1 MMTLAETQALFHQ
14 AITQGDA
21 DPRALEACFAGTP
34 ALPAAAR
41 LEIYA
46 GMWFWRQ
53 VEALQAEF
61 PALHA
66 CLGAERFAALARG
79 YLRAHPSAHHDIGRL
94 GRHLAAFL
102 RDHPA
107 PGRTDLGDLAALEW
121 ARSEVFFEAEGEAVD
136 REAVRA
142 LAPEAFGAARLHFVA
157 ALRLLP
163 LTHPA
168 HEVWQQALQGEPAV
182 PAPPAPACLAIWRSG
197 AEVRHLPLEP
207 AEAAALKAALDGAS
221 LHEVCARFGGA
232 EEAAAVA
239 FAALASWIDAGWVSA
254 IEA

>member
-1 MMTLAETQALFHQ
+1 MTLAETQALFHQ

-66 CLGAERFAALARG
+66 CLGAERFTALARD
-79 YLRAHPSAHHDIGRL
+79 YLRAHPSAHHDIGQL

-107 PGRTDLGDLAALEW
+107 PERTDLGDLAELEW
-121 ARSEVFFEAEGEAVD
+121 ARSEAFFAADGPVVD
-136 REAVRA
+136 REAVRSLA
-142 LAPEAFGAARLHFVA
+142 LEDFGAARLRFVA
-157 ALRLLP
+157 ALRLLS
-163 LTHPA
+163 LAHPA
-168 HEVWQQALQGEPAV
+168 HEVWERALRGDPA
-182 PAPPAPACLAIWRSG
+182 APAQAAPLGLAVWRSEG
-197 AEVRHLPLEP
+197 EVRHAPLEP
-207 AEAAALKAALDGAS
+207 DEASALQAALDGAGM
-221 LHEVCARFGGA
+221 LDVCERFAGA
-232 EEAAAVA
+232 ADPAAAA
-239 FAALASWIDAGWVSA
+239 FAALASWIDAGWIAA
-254 IEA
+254 IET